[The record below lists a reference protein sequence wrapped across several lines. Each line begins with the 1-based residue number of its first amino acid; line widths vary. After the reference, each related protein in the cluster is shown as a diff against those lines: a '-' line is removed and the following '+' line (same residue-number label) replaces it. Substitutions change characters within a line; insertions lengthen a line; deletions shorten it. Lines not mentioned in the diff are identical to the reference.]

1 VEAPNRPPLAGGGEP
16 KREGDAPKAGA
27 EEEAGDCA
35 PKAGVEEAKEKGAGE
50 EVGGCRRTVGQSS
63 YHGVEVKARHVD
75 WGDNLGIHLCSL
87 ALSLCFDAW

>member
-35 PKAGVEEAKEKGAGE
+35 PKAGVEEA
-50 EVGGCRRTVGQSS
+50 GCRRTVGQSS